1 MNLVVYIFTLHVYKI
16 VSSKFFMAVTIAIS
30 AILALIAGVII
41 LVWPK
46 ALNLAVALWLI
57 AYGVLSLLADVL

>member
-1 MNLVVYIFTLHVYKI
+1 MV
-16 VSSKFFMAVTIAIS
+16 VTIAIS
-30 AILALIAGVII
+30 AVLALIAGVII

-57 AYGVLSLLADVL
+57 AYGVLSLLADVI